1 MFLNRNIQIIIFFL
15 PQFLKNYTAER
26 HNLSDINQ
34 CKRFKQNY
42 THLKKTIRSIYI
54 ISKHFF

>member
-1 MFLNRNIQIIIFFL
+1 MFLNRNIQIILFFA
-15 PQFLKNYTAER
+15 QFLKKYTTER

-42 THLKKTIRSIYI
+42 TPLKKKQFGLFT
-54 ISKHFF
+54 